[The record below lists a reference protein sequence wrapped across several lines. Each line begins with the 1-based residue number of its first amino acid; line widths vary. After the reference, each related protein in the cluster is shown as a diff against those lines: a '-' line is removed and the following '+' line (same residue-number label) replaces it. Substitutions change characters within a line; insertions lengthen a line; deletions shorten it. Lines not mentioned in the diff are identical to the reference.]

1 MVIVNDC
8 IYRFTGGL
16 ALNRF
21 ESFQVSPSKAFGLRP
36 PVGSIRAPFSL
47 RAVEHDDEDVDS
59 IDMGKENAHEEGYHA
74 LG

>member
-1 MVIVNDC
+1 
-8 IYRFTGGL
+8 
-16 ALNRF
+16 
-21 ESFQVSPSKAFGLRP
+21 
-36 PVGSIRAPFSL
+36 VGSIRAPFSL